1 MQRIIIASGPVIV
14 ENNKALLVK
23 HKDSFFKFCGGTVEK
38 MENFIKS
45 AQREAKEELN
55 IKIALLDNNPFIMY
69 SKKEIGGIDY
79 DVILVHYLAKRIGDI
94 KPGSDIKEWAWIDIE
109 KLDQYELA
117 PNIIP
122 ALKHFNFKK

>member
-45 AQREAKEELN
+45 AQREAKEELG
-55 IKIALLDNNPFIMY
+55 IKIVLLDNNPFIMY
-69 SKKEIGGIDY
+69 SKKEINDEDY
-79 DVILVHYLAKRIGDI
+79 DVILVHYLAKRIGEI
-94 KPGSDIKEWAWIDIE
+94 IPGKDIKEWSWIDIE
-109 KLDQYELA
+109 KIDQYELA

-122 ALKHFNFKK
+122 TLKHFNFI